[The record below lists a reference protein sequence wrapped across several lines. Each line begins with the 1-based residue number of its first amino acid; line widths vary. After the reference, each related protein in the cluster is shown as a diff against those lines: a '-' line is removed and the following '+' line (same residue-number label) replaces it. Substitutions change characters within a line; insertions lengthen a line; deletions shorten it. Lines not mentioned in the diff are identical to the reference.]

1 MDKKLATDNCYIL
14 CYTKEEMEVRHLG
27 TTIFDPKKYTD
38 FLPEYMEQAY
48 EALEKNDKLH
58 YALAVI
64 NITGE
69 VKYLVKSEELAPE
82 EGERIKEYFWRQV
95 E

>member
-1 MDKKLATDNCYIL
+1 
-14 CYTKEEMEVRHLG
+14 
-27 TTIFDPKKYTD
+27 
-38 FLPEYMEQAY
+38 MEQAY

>member
-1 MDKKLATDNCYIL
+1 
-14 CYTKEEMEVRHLG
+14 
-27 TTIFDPKKYTD
+27 
-38 FLPEYMEQAY
+38 MEQAY

-64 NITGE
+64 HITE
-69 VKYLVKSEELAPE
+69 DVKYLIKSEELDPE
-82 EGERIKEYFWRQV
+82 EGERIKEYFWGQV

>member
-1 MDKKLATDNCYIL
+1 
-14 CYTKEEMEVRHLG
+14 MERP
-27 TTIFDPKKYTD
+27 FDPKKYTD

-48 EALEKNDKLH
+48 EAIAQNDTLH

-69 VKYLVKSEELAPE
+69 VKYLVKS
-82 EGERIKEYFWRQV
+82 
-95 E
+95 

>member
-1 MDKKLATDNCYIL
+1 
-14 CYTKEEMEVRHLG
+14 
-27 TTIFDPKKYTD
+27 
-38 FLPEYMEQAY
+38 MEQAY

-64 NITGE
+64 NIAGE
-69 VKYLVKSEELAPE
+69 VKYLVKSEELDPE
-82 EGERIKEYFWRQV
+82 EGERIKEYFWGQV

>member
-1 MDKKLATDNCYIL
+1 
-14 CYTKEEMEVRHLG
+14 MERP
-27 TTIFDPKKYTD
+27 FDPKKYTD

-48 EALEKNDKLH
+48 EALEKNDNLH

-69 VKYLVKSEELAPE
+69 VKYLVKSEELDPE
-82 EGERIKEYFWRQV
+82 EGERIKEYFWGQV